1 MADSRHWT
9 WCQRYADIFIE
20 NGVAVGSTIN
30 AGGRGYQVGDI
41 LTPTTIGSGLGDGI
55 RVSISTI
62 FGNNELNITDVQG
75 EFSTVPSAVFQYTN
89 SVGVTTTLDVSRN
102 PTGVSINGPID
113 VVNDGLHMTINQRNH
128 GMYSNTNRVV
138 IRDVAS
144 TVPTTSGGLSKNA
157 TTNISVGTTAH
168 LMNFEG
174 VGVPSLT
181 QDMSELVMKLSNT
194 LVYHQTLD
202 WYHKRYRQHRCCC
215 HNENQRV
222 SKYEFNGVSLRRI
235 NKTHNMNEVTAS
247 NPYDT
252 DFYKIKI
259 NMALNGT
266 NRTTSTI
273 GQRFFEKD
281 TIGGGPNARGTY
293 NIPFSQVIPNFNT
306 ITPTGTSI
314 DPTMRTISALV
325 FLVKRVRLLIRDLN
339 KFR

>member
-1 MADSRHWT
+1 MSGHGINAT
-9 WCQRYADIFIE
+9 ADIHIE
-20 NGVAVGSTIN
+20 GGVAIGATIN
-30 AGGRGYQVGDI
+30 AGGLGYQVGDI
-41 LTPTTIGSGLGDGI
+41 LAPITVGTGLGEGI
-55 RVSISTI
+55 KVSISTI
-62 FGNNELNITDVQG
+62 HGNNELTISNVQG
-75 EFSTVPSAVFQYTN
+75 TFGTGAGQILDYVNASGITTIFNFDADGSGMVPTS
-89 SVGVTTTLDVSRN
+89 
-102 PTGVSINGPID
+102 PINVITSGDILK
-113 VVNDGLHMTINQRNH
+113 VNQRNH

-144 TVPTTSGGLSKNA
+144 TLPATNLAAAYPRTA

-174 VGVPSLT
+174 VGVAVTNTGYVRIGDEIIQYTGVSGAVLT
-181 QDMSELVMKLSNT
+181 GITRGIDNT
-194 LVYHQTLD
+194 GVAN
-202 WYHKRYRQHRCCC
+202 

-247 NPYDT
+247 NPYDA

-281 TIGGGPNARGTY
+281 TIGL
-293 NIPFSQVIPNFNT
+293 S
-306 ITPTGTSI
+306 
-314 DPTMRTISALV
+314 
-325 FLVKRVRLLIRDLN
+325 LIHI
-339 KFR
+339 